1 MTRKTNR
8 SKGKEYH
15 YYYCPT
21 GKKNG
26 CAHPV
31 MLEGNRLTESI
42 REALKGQISNVASL
56 EKVLS
61 GVDQMA
67 INRQLADEYTA
78 QVTEN
83 EKQIALTLEFKAR
96 LYESMVQGMIT
107 REEFV
112 SYKSK
117 YTRQVEQLRE
127 ANLNLQEKIRD
138 VMENRSERN
147 RWIRY
152 FTKFS
157 AMEEL
162 DRRAVVQ
169 LIQTI
174 TVYGKD
180 ELDVLFNYQ
189 NEYDRA
195 AAMAQQMLM
204 RKAG

>member
-8 SKGKEYH
+8 VKGKEYH

-31 MLEGNRLTESI
+31 MLEENRLTETI
-42 REALKGQISNVASL
+42 REALKSQISNVASL
-56 EKVLS
+56 EKILS

-67 INRQLADEYTA
+67 INRQLANEYTA
-78 QVTEN
+78 QVAEN
-83 EKQIALTLEFKAR
+83 EKQIALALGYKAK

-117 YTRQVEQLRE
+117 YSRQVEQLRE
-127 ANLNLQEKIRD
+127 ANRDLQEKIRD

-180 ELDVLFNYQ
+180 ELDVVFNYQ
-189 NEYDRA
+189 NEYDRV

>member
-8 SKGKEYH
+8 ARGKEYH

-31 MLEGNRLTESI
+31 MLEEDRLTESI
-42 REALKGQISNVASL
+42 REALKGQIDNVASL

-61 GVDQMA
+61 GVDQMK
-67 INRQLADEYTA
+67 INQQLADEYTA
-78 QVTEN
+78 QITEN
-83 EKQIALTLEFKAR
+83 EKQIALALEFKAR
-96 LYESMVQGMIT
+96 LYESMIQGMIT
-107 REEFV
+107 KEEFV

-117 YTRQVEQLRE
+117 YTRQAEQLRE
-127 ANLNLQEKIRD
+127 ANRDLQGKIRD

-147 RWIRY
+147 RWIRH
-152 FTKFS
+152 FTRFS
-157 AMEEL
+157 TMEEL

-180 ELDVLFNYQ
+180 ELDVTFNYQ
-189 NEYDRA
+189 DEYNKT
-195 AAMAQQMLM
+195 AAMAQQVKM